1 MNPYLHGKY
10 PKKSDEPDPRK
21 VACIRTNKQMNKR
34 MDKWKT
40 LNSKAPVAEAGVQQ
54 LNETCYKS
62 IY

>member
-1 MNPYLHGKY
+1 
-10 PKKSDEPDPRK
+10 
-21 VACIRTNKQMNKR
+21 

-40 LNSKAPVAEAGVQQ
+40 LNSKAPVAEAGVQK